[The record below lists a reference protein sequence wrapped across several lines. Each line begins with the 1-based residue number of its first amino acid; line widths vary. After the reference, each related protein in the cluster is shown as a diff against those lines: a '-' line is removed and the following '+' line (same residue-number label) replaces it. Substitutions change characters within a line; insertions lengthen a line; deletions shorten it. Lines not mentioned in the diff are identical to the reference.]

1 MIYWSSDVCSS
12 DLAVGEPDETGHHDI
27 AIGFELGRRHSGP
40 CKRSE
45 AAYAIAVKGGLRLE
59 PLCDCRISASLRQ
72 NLIEQA
78 AILIV
83 QRIGSDCLD
92 RLEHRKLAPFHGV
105 ENRVHLG
112 QTNAHIFLPYSE
124 VDVVLFGKET
134 VYFAASD
141 RRFLRPF
148 TRFCRQQP
156 LPTQTYQ

>member
-1 MIYWSSDVCSS
+1 MRISDWSSDVCSS
-12 DLAVGEPDETGHHDI
+12 DL
-27 AIGFELGRRHSGP
+27 
-40 CKRSE
+40 
-45 AAYAIAVKGGLRLE
+45 

-112 QTNAHIFLPYSE
+112 QTNAHIFLHYSE
-124 VDVVLFGKET
+124 DDVVLAGKES
-134 VYFAASD
+134 VYLADAD
-141 RRFLRPF
+141 RRFFRQFSRCCLLKSLRP
-148 TRFCRQQP
+148 
-156 LPTQTYQ
+156 TQSTIRLYYSLHP

>member
-105 ENRVHLG
+105 EHRVHPG
-112 QTNAHIFLPYSE
+112 QTNAHIFLHSCE
-124 VDVVLFGKET
+124 DDVVLVCKDA
-134 VYFAASD
+134 VDLAATD
-141 RRFLRPF
+141 RPF
-148 TRFCRQQP
+148 IPQ
-156 LPTQTYQ
+156 LI

>member
-1 MIYWSSDVCSS
+1 MRISDWSSDVCSS
-12 DLAVGEPDETGHHDI
+12 DL
-27 AIGFELGRRHSGP
+27 
-40 CKRSE
+40 
-45 AAYAIAVKGGLRLE
+45 

-112 QTNAHIFLPYSE
+112 QTNASIFLNYCE
-124 VDVVLFGKET
+124 DDVVLVGKES
-134 VYFAASD
+134 VYLADAD
-141 RRFLRPF
+141 RRFLRQF
-148 TRFCRQQP
+148 SRCCR
-156 LPTQTYQ
+156 LKALRTEHSASDIEYTLALKLLHTKE